1 MSKTRIDEYY
11 ITDCQGFSALG
22 MVMVLLLLGGILMAE
37 FSQTSLLIQKKVIYE
52 KQYYIA
58 ENRALSSIQ
67 WAITL
72 DWLPVTLVWQCQNL
86 PSLEL
91 NACIKKSSLPVGNYI
106 LVRGQFAQINR
117 YHLAT
122 YNEDGMLVIDKGHW
136 LDYCPENRQSSC
148 D

>member
-122 YNEDGMLVIDKGHW
+122 YNGDGMLVIDKGHW
-136 LDYCPENRQSSC
+136 LDYCPENRQSNC